1 MNRIYSFK
9 KFNESGKP
17 GWKSDSS
24 TGGSTREFVE
34 EVKKQ
39 ADQINLDI
47 DSEETQKAIFSD
59 LIEQFDKN
67 MNNKNFKP
75 ELNLA
80 RIASLASNPAK
91 SNNSRPTSSPIS
103 SPRKLQESVGTHSLL
118 HSVISRCIDL
128 CKKFENIEYVENN
141 YTSADSTE
149 SKKSIDS
156 AIQFLKKGGLN
167 LVKGVV
173 KILEYLLKASAWI
186 LNLFDRAIV
195 WILRNIFGLSHSST
209 SYYSRTIVFAV
220 IFLGIIFFLVGTA
233 GFILSSISIS
243 SMISLLFFNSWEK
256 GSGNFYR
263 GFCEIVKNM
272 FKFRKI
278 SKKASKQVITI
289 IEFIDRMDKI
299 KKIKLPF
306 EVRRF
311 LEEKDRELN
320 MLKPEKDY
328 YENEYLSSHFE
339 DLLNSENISEEFKTI
354 PLLGK
359 LFNGDKL
366 NLKEDKKEFEEW
378 INHIVSTTEINVSYQ
393 NLQSSYTDEMRE
405 LQAILSHK

>member
-1 MNRIYSFK
+1 
-9 KFNESGKP
+9 
-17 GWKSDSS
+17 
-24 TGGSTREFVE
+24 
-34 EVKKQ
+34 
-39 ADQINLDI
+39 
-47 DSEETQKAIFSD
+47 
-59 LIEQFDKN
+59 
-67 MNNKNFKP
+67 
-75 ELNLA
+75 
-80 RIASLASNPAK
+80 
-91 SNNSRPTSSPIS
+91 
-103 SPRKLQESVGTHSLL
+103 
-118 HSVISRCIDL
+118 
-128 CKKFENIEYVENN
+128 
-141 YTSADSTE
+141 
-149 SKKSIDS
+149 
-156 AIQFLKKGGLN
+156 LN

-186 LNLFDRAIV
+186 LNLFDRASV

-243 SMISLLFFNSWEK
+243 SMIGLLFFNSWEK